1 MIISWLFGI
10 CLESSQ
16 FQALGASKI
25 KKLLT
30 LITLMIVGE
39 AIFFLPFVITRVF
52 RPTFLTV
59 FELDNLEL
67 GTAFSVYGIVAMAS
81 YFFGGPI
88 ADRYSPKKLLI
99 FSLIATALAGLIMAG
114 IPSLITLTI
123 LYGFWG
129 LSTILFF
136 WAAFIKGIRQ
146 FGGEESQGKSQG
158 LVDGGRGFVAALIAS
173 SSVFLLDALLPVSA
187 DQATKNELEN
197 GLSLI
202 IIFFSIL
209 VLLTAV
215 LVWRALPSATLKAT
229 EKAEKMSLSGVKK
242 AISHR
247 SVWLQA
253 IILLCAYVGYKCTDD
268 FGLYAQDAFGYD
280 DVESAHIATIS
291 FWMRPI
297 AAALAG
303 FLGDKLVHSKITKA
317 CFVILILGS
326 IIISSGVLG
335 GGIFILIALTLAS
348 TSLGIYGL
356 RGLYYALF
364 QESKI
369 PLSYAG
375 AAIGFISVI
384 GYTPDVFMG
393 PLMGV
398 LLDNNPGEL
407 GHQYLFGV
415 LAVFGII
422 GLVASV
428 LFGKDSS
435 VTGEESQSI

>member
-1 MIISWLFGI
+1 ML
-10 CLESSQ
+10 SS
-16 FQALGASKI
+16 FNP
-25 KKLLT
+25 KKLPT

-39 AIFFLPFVITRVF
+39 SIFFLPFVITRAF

-59 FELDNLEL
+59 FDIDNLEL

-81 YFFGGPI
+81 YFLGGPI
-88 ADRYSPKKLLI
+88 ADKFSPKRLI
-99 FSLIATALAGLIMAG
+99 ILSLSATALAGLIMAG
-114 IPSLITLTI
+114 IPSLTTLTI

-129 LSTILFF
+129 LSTILLF
-136 WAAFIKGIRQ
+136 WAAYIKGIRH

-158 LVDGGRGFVAALIAS
+158 LVDGGRGFVAALIVS
-173 SSVFLLDALLPVSA
+173 SSVFLLDAFLPVSA
-187 DQATKNELEN
+187 DQATNNQLEN
-197 GLSLI
+197 ALSLI
-202 IIFFSIL
+202 IILFSL
-209 VLLTAV
+209 FVLLTAV
-215 LVWRALPSATLKAT
+215 LAWRVLPSDALTGVDKAPKIDLT
-229 EKAEKMSLSGVKK
+229 GVKK

-268 FGLYAQDAFGYD
+268 FGLYAQDTFGYD

-291 FWMRPI
+291 FWMRPV
-297 AAALAG
+297 AAIIAG
-303 FLGDKLVHSKITKA
+303 FLGDKLVHSKITKV
-317 CFVILILGS
+317 CFLILIVGS
-326 IIISSGVLG
+326 LIISSGILTGDVF
-335 GGIFILIALTLAS
+335 IFTAMTLAS

-398 LLDNNPGEL
+398 LLDNNPGKL

-415 LAVFGII
+415 LVIFGLI
-422 GLVASV
+422 GLIASI
-428 LFGKDSS
+428 LFGK
-435 VTGEESQSI
+435 TSQTADE

>member
-1 MIISWLFGI
+1 
-10 CLESSQ
+10 
-16 FQALGASKI
+16 
-25 KKLLT
+25 
-30 LITLMIVGE
+30 MIVGE
-39 AIFFLPFVITRVF
+39 TIFFLPFVITRVF
-52 RPTFLTV
+52 RPTFLSV
-59 FELDNLEL
+59 FKIDNLEL
-67 GTAFSVYGIVAMAS
+67 GTAFSVYGIVAMVS

-114 IPSLITLTI
+114 IPSLTTLTI

-158 LVDGGRGFVAALIAS
+158 LVDGGRGFVAALVAS
-173 SSVFLLDALLPVSA
+173 LSVFLLDTLLPVSA
-187 DQATKNELEN
+187 EHATNHQLEN
-197 GLSLI
+197 ALSLI
-202 IIFFSIL
+202 ILFFSL
-209 VLLTAV
+209 FVLLTAV
-215 LVWRALPSATLKAT
+215 LVWRAIPDETLKAGG
-229 EKAEKMSLSGVKK
+229 KAKRISLSGVKK

-291 FWMRPI
+291 FWIRPI
-297 AAALAG
+297 AAAVAG
-303 FLGDKLVHSKITKA
+303 FLGDKLVHSKVTKA
-317 CFVILILGS
+317 CFIILILGS
-326 IIISSGVLG
+326 LVICSGILTGEVF
-335 GGIFILIALTLAS
+335 IFIALTLAS

-415 LAVFGII
+415 LTIFGLI
-422 GLVASV
+422 GLVASF
-428 LFGKDSS
+428 LFSRNRSAIHAENEANGTPTK
-435 VTGEESQSI
+435 GYFP